1 MNTVFLHNWSK
12 VTSNAWVLQSV
23 KGYWL
28 ELIKELQQWK
38 HLGMSQKD
46 LRLVMAK
53 LLQAAKEV
61 EQVVKEVETVEGQFV
76 RQIFLVPKKDGSQ
89 RPVVNLK
96 PLNHYIKKQNFKM
109 EGLHM
114 LRDLLKREDWMA

>member
-61 EQVVKEVETVEGQFV
+61 EQVVKEVETVAVCQADISGSEEGW
-76 RQIFLVPKKDGSQ
+76 LTEASG
-89 RPVVNLK
+89 
-96 PLNHYIKKQNFKM
+96 
-109 EGLHM
+109 
-114 LRDLLKREDWMA
+114 